1 MANTKSAIKRIR
13 RISKQTVVNKARK
26 SKFRNALK
34 KMNALIESKEK
45 KEDLKWIMNQKKED
59 PVLED
64 TDTGF
69 TRFQTEELMREIGY
83 VQ

>member
-1 MANTKSAIKRIR
+1 MKVIPIVILGLIALLGIGLLMS
-13 RISKQTVVNKARK
+13 QNKD
-26 SKFRNALK
+26 
-34 KMNALIESKEK
+34 E
-45 KEDLKWIMNQKKED
+45 
-59 PVLED
+59 PVSED